1 MRSGRVVPLTF
12 AFMVCAACYKWA
24 PVPGNAPLSGAAV
37 SEEDTLRITPR
48 AGSPVR
54 IRAVSIQGDSLI
66 GINAWDNARYAIAT
80 RDIETVE
87 ARQLGKSETLG
98 AAFGGIVV
106 IGGLVIGLALAALS
120 AAPL

>member
-12 AFMVCAACYKWA
+12 AFIACAACYKWA
-24 PVPGNAPLSGAAV
+24 PVPGNAPLSGAALG
-37 SEEDTLRITPR
+37 EDDTLRITPR
-48 AGSPVR
+48 AGNPVR
-54 IRAVSIQGDSLI
+54 LRAVTIQGDSLI

-80 RDIETVE
+80 RDIRTVE

-106 IGGLVIGLALAALS
+106 IGGIVIGLALAELS
-120 AAPL
+120 TAPL

>member
-1 MRSGRVVPLTF
+1 MRSGRVVPLTI
-12 AFMVCAACYKWA
+12 AFIVCAACYKWA
-24 PVPGNAPLSGAAV
+24 PVPGNTPLSGAAV
-37 SEEDTLRITPR
+37 GEDDTLRITPR
-48 AGSPVR
+48 AGNPVR
-54 IRAVSIQGDSLI
+54 LRAVTIQGDSLI

-80 RDIETVE
+80 RDIRTVE

-120 AAPL
+120 TAPL